1 MRFLMIGLL
10 KAMIEANVTAQVPT
24 ESTKGMIM
32 ELTTK
37 VVTNSTSEII
47 DEESFPEM
55 KLLNYFLAVFICVLT
70 VVSFFCILKYKSRG
84 KPKPAPFH
92 ISA

>member
-1 MRFLMIGLL
+1 MIVLL
-10 KAMIEANVTAQVPT
+10 QAMIEANVTTEGPA
-24 ESTKGMIM
+24 ESTNGMII
-32 ELTTK
+32 ELSTE

-47 DEESFPEM
+47 EEESFPAM

-70 VVSFFCILKYKSRG
+70 VVSFLCILKYKTRG

-92 ISA
+92 TSADSA